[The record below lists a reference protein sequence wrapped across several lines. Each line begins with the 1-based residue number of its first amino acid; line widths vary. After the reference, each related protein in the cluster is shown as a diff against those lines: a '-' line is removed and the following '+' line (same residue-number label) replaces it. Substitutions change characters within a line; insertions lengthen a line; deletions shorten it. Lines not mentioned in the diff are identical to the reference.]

1 MKEFNMLIWLTQL
14 GFSVAAP
21 LVLCTLGA
29 LWLRDRFSLGSWVIL
44 AGIGLGFCLAID
56 GFRSSLKAMDRMG
69 KPDSKDREPP
79 PVSFNDHQ

>member
-29 LWLRDRFSLGSWVIL
+29 LWLRDRFCLGPWVIL
-44 AGIGLGFCLAID
+44 VGIGLGFWLAID
-56 GFRSSLKAMDRMG
+56 GFRSSLKAMNRMG
-69 KPDSKDREPP
+69 KPRHKDQDEPP
-79 PVSFNDHQ
+79 ISFNDHQ